1 MAVAGRARLRL
12 LVAKGSGRAEW
23 IVSVACEQRFLFNA
37 SSSMWWG
44 GFAVGPRYLLPML
57 PWMTLAAAFAV
68 EMWLRSRWSAVAL
81 IALLAWAWAATWAV
95 TLAGQAFPRHH
106 PQYVD
111 GLRAAKLANR

>member
-1 MAVAGRARLRL
+1 M
-12 LVAKGSGRAEW
+12 
-23 IVSVACEQRFLFNA
+23 SVACVSSVFLFNA

-106 PQYVD
+106 PQHVD